1 MMHKKILSL
10 SLPQKARIFTSV
22 DLGALMVAFLIAQG
36 FDQGWGGVYAA
47 AWQLPILLA
56 VATYLISHL
65 GLNRMKLNAFG
76 MEDITKVFGVS
87 ATLFCTSGFVNLFLG
102 DARMAL
108 QTLVQ
113 FAVLFALFAISSR
126 LVMHK
131 IVQRVYSAEGS
142 LRHVLIYG
150 AGQTG
155 KQLAAALLTDREFR
169 AACFV
174 DDNPNMQKL
183 TINGLRVHPPSAI
196 PKLIRYGRIDRIVL
210 AMPSADQSVRVR
222 LAKQLSGLG
231 CEVLTLPSF
240 ADIVLRG
247 ENIKAAEPVTMDS
260 LLGRDA
266 INDELP
272 ETQSAYRGHRIL
284 VSGAGGSIG
293 GELSRQL
300 ARCEPEE
307 LVLLDHCEYALYKI
321 AKSLRESCPNTKFTA
336 VLGSIG
342 HADLIAETLQDHK
355 IDVVF
360 HAAAYKHVGL
370 VQDNA
375 FEGIRNNVL
384 GTRIIAEEA
393 QRAGVERFIL
403 VSTDKAVRP
412 TSMMGSSKRLAELV
426 VQDLATRPETT
437 KFSMVRF
444 GNVLG
449 SSGSVIPLFQQQI
462 REMGPVTVTH
472 PEVTRYFMTIDEA
485 VRLVLLAG
493 TFSRGGDV
501 FVLDMGTPVSIYDMA
516 RKMIEAAGHT
526 VRDANDQ
533 SGEIE
538 IVFTGLKA
546 GEKMH
551 EELLI
556 GSDMLTTPHP
566 KILRAQENMM
576 SELEVASALNDLR
589 RAVET
594 RDKALLEATL
604 LRCLEADQ
612 HKITVPP
619 IAPQERVPAPPLTLA
634 GE

>member
-1 MMHKKILSL
+1 MLHKTVLSL
-10 SLPQKARIFTSV
+10 SQPQKAKIFVLV
-22 DLGALMVAFLIAQG
+22 DLIALTAALLLVQKFSGHTIAL
-36 FDQGWGGVYAA
+36 FAI
-47 AWQLPILLA
+47 AWQLPILLG
-56 VATYLISHL
+56 VAASLIHLL
-65 GLNRMKLNAFG
+65 GLNRIKLNAYG
-76 MEDITKVFGVS
+76 MEDITKSFGV
-87 ATLFCTSGFVNLFLG
+87 ATALLCTSFSINFLLG
-102 DARMAL
+102 AGRVPFEAIA
-108 QTLVQ
+108 Q
-113 FAVLFALFAISSR
+113 FAGMFLLLSISFR
-126 LVMHK
+126 VIMHK
-131 IVQRVYSAEGS
+131 IVKYVYDSSRS

-155 KQLAAALLTDREFR
+155 QQMAAALLTDHEFK
-169 AACFV
+169 ASCFV
-174 DDNPNMQKL
+174 DDNPNLQKL
-183 TINGLRVHPPSAI
+183 TINGLRVYHPNAI
-196 PKLIRYGRIDRIVL
+196 PKLVRQGRIDRIVL
-210 AMPSADQSVRVR
+210 AMPSADQRVRMR
-222 LAKQLSGLG
+222 LAKRLSGLG
-231 CEVLTLPSF
+231 CEVLALPSF

-247 ENIKAAEPVTMDS
+247 EDVKAAAPLTMDS

-266 INDELP
+266 IKDELP
-272 ETQSAYRGHRIL
+272 DTESAYRGRRIL
-284 VSGAGGSIG
+284 VTGAGGSIG
-293 GELSRQL
+293 GELCRQL
-300 ARCEPEE
+300 ARCEPAE
-307 LVLLDHCEYALYKI
+307 LVLLDHCEFALYKI
-321 AKSLRESCPNTKFTA
+321 ANSLRESRPDTKFTA
-336 VLGSIG
+336 VLGSIE
-342 HADLIAETLQDHK
+342 HAELIAETLQTHE

-370 VQDNA
+370 VQENA

-384 GTRIIAEEA
+384 GTRIVAEEA

-412 TSMMGSSKRLAELV
+412 TSMMGSSKRVAELV
-426 VQDLATRPETT
+426 IQDLATRSTTT

-472 PEVTRYFMTIDEA
+472 PDVTRYFMTIDEA

-516 RKMIEAAGHT
+516 RKMIAAAGYT
-526 VRDANDQ
+526 VRDADNTAGD
-533 SGEIE
+533 IE
-538 IVFTGLKA
+538 ITFTGLKE

-566 KILRAQENMM
+566 KILRAQENLM
-576 SELEVASALNDLR
+576 SELEVASALQDLR
-589 RAVET
+589 RAVEM
-594 RDKALLEATL
+594 RDAVLMEATL

-612 HKITVPP
+612 HPVDIT
-619 IAPQERVPAPPLTLA
+619 ALSQASDGAHLTLA